1 MSFVSNTWPGHHD
14 VRGRSKSVP
23 PIFYLGKLNDRQ
35 RCGYV
40 AITKYDLPP
49 DLDDPTG
56 GKGEKP
62 KLETVEEKKAKN

>member
-1 MSFVSNTWPGHHD
+1 MTSEKDQRVYRLF
-14 VRGRSKSVP
+14 
-23 PIFYLGKLNDRQ
+23 IFLGKLNDRQ